1 MTSSCTRDRMRG
13 QSWPNGWGAGL
24 IASARARAGQ
34 ATTASGDQTTWSN
47 TGKSCFK
54 VFRILVDHLGKE
66 VVHHFTAW
74 RSQPGARAQPMQQQQ
89 PRKRRRR
96 VRQQR
101 RRRRTPAIE
110 TDASRATEMSC
121 RVTRWTVSSHAGRFR
136 LAGCAGTRAGE
147 RVGEHT
153 AGARG
158 VMVKGAEALPTARE
172 GGRSCSKAEVWHK
185 TGQPRAT
192 EEARHWFKRG
202 PLCALNNPLGQLAAG
217 ASRGRHAAAC
227 SIRTLRAGRR
237 GRGSRG
243 NGIQGKSISGKRSRS
258 VMIVSTPINRIEPA
272 VGQT

>member
-24 IASARARAGQ
+24 KASARARAGQ

-96 VRQQR
+96 MRQQR

-136 LAGCAGTRAGE
+136 LAGCAGTRAGV

-158 VMVKGAEALPTARE
+158 VMVEGAEALPTARE

-237 GRGSRG
+237 GRPR
-243 NGIQGKSISGKRSRS
+243 
-258 VMIVSTPINRIEPA
+258 
-272 VGQT
+272 